1 MTKSASL
8 SQQRTTLIGTE
19 ALQNTAGAMGI
30 LVSVEQAEAL
40 LQYAQL
46 LLQWNRVYNLTAI
59 KNPQEVITH
68 HLLDSMSV
76 IPSLQRQLAAQE
88 ACHAIEANQPI
99 ELLDVGSGGG
109 LPGVVLT
116 ILCPRLRVTC
126 VDAVAK
132 KAAFVQQVA
141 AQLPVSLLGG
151 RLKAVHGRVEKLQT
165 TYDVIASRAFAS
177 LGDFT
182 QWSRQSLKTS
192 GMWMAMKGLH
202 PQQEMDVLPPWVQVF
217 HVEQLRVIGLDAQR
231 CVAWM
236 REVKS

>member
-1 MTKSASL
+1 MTQSAGL
-8 SQQRTTLIGTE
+8 SQQPTALMGTE
-19 ALQNTAGAMGI
+19 ALQSTAHAMGVP
-30 LVSVEQAEAL
+30 VSVDQAKAL
-40 LQYAQL
+40 LEYAQL

-68 HLLDSMSV
+68 HLLDSLSV
-76 IPSLQRQLAAQE
+76 IPALQRQLAVQE
-88 ACHAIEANQPI
+88 ACHATEPNQPI
-99 ELLDVGSGGG
+99 DVLDVGSGGG

-126 VDAVAK
+126 VDTVAK

-141 AQLPVSLLGG
+141 AQLPAAVLGG
-151 RLKAVHGRVEKLQT
+151 RLKAVHGRVENLQT

-182 QWSRQSLKTS
+182 RLSRQSLKTN
-192 GMWMAMKGLH
+192 GLWMAMKGLH
-202 PQQEMDVLPPWVQVF
+202 PQPEMDALPGWVQVF

-236 REVKS
+236 REVKT

>member
-1 MTKSASL
+1 
-8 SQQRTTLIGTE
+8 
-19 ALQNTAGAMGI
+19 
-30 LVSVEQAEAL
+30 
-40 LQYAQL
+40 
-46 LLQWNRVYNLTAI
+46 
-59 KNPQEVITH
+59 
-68 HLLDSMSV
+68 MS
-76 IPSLQRQLAAQE
+76 IR
-88 ACHAIEANQPI
+88 
-99 ELLDVGSGGG
+99 
-109 LPGVVLT
+109 
-116 ILCPRLRVTC
+116 
-126 VDAVAK
+126 
-132 KAAFVQQVA
+132 
-141 AQLPVSLLGG
+141 GG